1 MMQLIDEKATQAV
14 HRAFGTG
21 GLAAAVQ
28 ELRRHVVIEDERMA
42 LATIEAFLAA
52 SRNDAAPPKYPASRS

>member
-1 MMQLIDEKATQAV
+1 MQLIDEKATQAIR
-14 HRAFGTG
+14 RAFAAG

-42 LATIEAFLAA
+42 LATVEAFLA
-52 SRNDAAPPKYPASRS
+52 SDRNGAADTQDR

>member
-1 MMQLIDEKATQAV
+1 MQLIDEQATQAV
-14 HRAFGTG
+14 RRAFASG

-42 LATIEAFLAA
+42 LATVEAFLA
-52 SRNDAAPPKYPASRS
+52 SVHNGDTRL

>member
-1 MMQLIDEKATQAV
+1 MQLIDENATQAIR
-14 HRAFGTG
+14 RAFTSG

-42 LATIEAFLAA
+42 LATVEAFLASVNNA
-52 SRNDAAPPKYPASRS
+52 DTRL

>member
-1 MMQLIDEKATQAV
+1 MQLIDENATQAV
-14 HRAFGTG
+14 RRAFASG

-42 LATIEAFLAA
+42 LAAVETFLA
-52 SRNDAAPPKYPASRS
+52 SVHNGDTRL

>member
-1 MMQLIDEKATQAV
+1 MQLIDENATQAIR
-14 HRAFGTG
+14 RAFASG

-42 LATIEAFLAA
+42 LATVEAFLA
-52 SRNDAAPPKYPASRS
+52 SVQNGDTRL

>member
-1 MMQLIDEKATQAV
+1 MQLIDERATQAV
-14 HRAFGTG
+14 RQAFATG

-42 LATIEAFLAA
+42 LAAVEAFLA
-52 SRNDAAPPKYPASRS
+52 SGRDGAAGTREP

>member
-1 MMQLIDEKATQAV
+1 MQLIDEKATQAV
-14 HRAFGTG
+14 HRAFAAG

-42 LATIEAFLAA
+42 LAAIEAFLAA
-52 SRNDAAPPKYPASRS
+52 SRIDAAPPKV

>member
-1 MMQLIDEKATQAV
+1 MQLIDENATQAIR
-14 HRAFGTG
+14 RAFASG

-42 LATIEAFLAA
+42 LAAVEAFLA
-52 SRNDAAPPKYPASRS
+52 SVHNGDTRL